1 MKEKLI
7 ETAIINTI
15 KAIGGYAVK
24 VQSGVVPQIYNG
36 KKRFI
41 HLAPAGTPDVIACIK
56 GEFLAIEVK
65 KDMKEIDKWFDNN
78 EKGIM
83 NNSTQIHDIKQKQTL
98 DMIEDSCGGISMIVC
113 SVEEVLENLRIYNL
127 YN

>member
-24 VQSGVVPQIYNG
+24 VQSGVLPQTYND
-36 KKRFI
+36 KKRFV
-41 HLAPAGTPDVIACIK
+41 HLAPAGTPDIIACLK
-56 GEFLAIEVK
+56 GKFLAIEVK
-65 KDMKEIDKWFDNN
+65 KDLEEIDTWFKYN
-78 EKGIM
+78 EEGKLI
-83 NNSTQIHDIKQKQTL
+83 NRERIRAIKQKETL
-98 DMIEDSCGGISMIVC
+98 DMIEDNCGGISMIVC